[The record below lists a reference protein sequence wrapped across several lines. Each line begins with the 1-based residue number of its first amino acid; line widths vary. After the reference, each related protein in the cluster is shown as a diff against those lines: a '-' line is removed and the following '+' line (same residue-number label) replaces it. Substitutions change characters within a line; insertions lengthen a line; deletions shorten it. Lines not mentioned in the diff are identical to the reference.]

1 VFSQEGSAQTVVRA
15 TSTRRENTLTITTK
29 QKDQIAAHARA
40 LLERHYH

>member
-1 VFSQEGSAQTVVRA
+1 MRAVQVCSA
-15 TSTRRENTLTITTK
+15 RRENTLNITTN